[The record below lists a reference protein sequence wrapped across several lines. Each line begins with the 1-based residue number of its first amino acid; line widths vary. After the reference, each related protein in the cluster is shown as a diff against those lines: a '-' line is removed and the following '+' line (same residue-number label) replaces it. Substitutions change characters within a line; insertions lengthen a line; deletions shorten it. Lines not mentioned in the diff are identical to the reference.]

1 MSQLIGLGTTWHSR
15 IGKVSHAFNYPVAYL
30 VLDVAKWG
38 QKKSKLFSYDRWNL
52 FSIDNA
58 DYLQKEETPLFSKVM
73 NALKSHNQ
81 EKSISKILIHTAPK
95 FLGFCF
101 NPVNFYYCY
110 QEENQVEKLAVV
122 LVEINNTFGE
132 KHTYCVEIEE
142 GVDTYRVPKTFH
154 VSPFNKIEGDYRFV
168 FQNPAKKYQIHVD
181 IEDNGKPVFLSGIDI
196 APKPLKT
203 KELMR
208 IALLYPVTLLGTTFR
223 IGVQAFKL
231 YFFKKLE
238 VFDKPKPSSPHT
250 QSWCKPVLLQRILTG
265 EYIEKFQKA
274 TQG

>member
-15 IGKVSHAFNYPVAYL
+15 IGKISHAFNYPVAYL
-30 VLDVAKWG
+30 VLDLAEWG
-38 QKKSKLFSYDRWNL
+38 QKKSKLFSYDKWNL
-52 FSIDNA
+52 FSIDNS
-58 DYLQKEETPLFSKVM
+58 DYLQKEETPLLSKVI
-73 NALKSHNQ
+73 NELKLHNFT
-81 EKSISKILIHTAPK
+81 ESISKVLIHTAPK

-110 QEENQVEKLAVV
+110 QNEKLAVV

-132 KHTYCVEIEE
+132 KHTYCIKIKE
-142 GVDTYRVPKTFH
+142 GEDTYRVPKSFH

-168 FQNPAKKYQIHVD
+168 FQEPSDKYQVHVD
-181 IEDNGKPVFLSGIDI
+181 IENDGKAVFLSGIDI
-196 APKPLKT
+196 EPKPLRT
-203 KELMR
+203 KELLK
-208 IALLYPVTLLGTTFR
+208 IALFYPLTLLGTTFR

-238 VFDKPKPSSPHT
+238 VFDKPKPSSPYT
-250 QSWCKPVLLQRILTG
+250 KSWCKPVLLQRILTG
-265 EYIEKFQKA
+265 EYIEKFQKV

>member
-15 IGKVSHAFNYPVAYL
+15 KGNVSHTFNYPVAYL
-30 VLDVAKWG
+30 VLDLEKWG
-38 QKKSKLFSYDRWNL
+38 QKESALFSYDKWNL
-52 FSIDNA
+52 FSIDKK
-58 DYLQKEETPLFSKVM
+58 DYLHKEKASLYSKVIEK
-73 NALKSHNQ
+73 LKTHNQ
-81 EKSISKILIHTAPK
+81 EKPISKILLHTAPR

-110 QEENQVEKLAVV
+110 EGESLSVV

-132 KHTYCVEIEE
+132 KHTYCFEIEK
-142 GVDTYRVPKTFH
+142 GQDTYRVPKSFH

-168 FQNPAKKYQIHVD
+168 FQNPNDKYQIHVD
-181 IEDNGKPVFLSGIDI
+181 IEESGKVVFLSGIEI
-196 APKPLKT
+196 EPKPLRSR
-203 KELMR
+203 ELLK
-208 IALLYPVTLLGTTFR
+208 IASLYPITLLGTTFR

-231 YFFKKLE
+231 YFIKKLE
-238 VFDKPKPSSPHT
+238 VFDKPKPSSPYT

-265 EYIEKFQKA
+265 EYIEKFKKA